1 MNTSVANQDR
11 FRQHAFRA
19 VLSLLDRA
27 SNASGGIE
35 PLLDAHPFLSAYL
48 DEAVGAGL
56 DGLTLA
62 QSLERWDAML
72 ADGAAIHPIDRVVR
86 ATGLAP
92 DGISGWLWC
101 GLRREDPRFGAIV
114 DRLLGRDGQPTRAT
128 LSGWIDD
135 ARPAGWLLTE
145 GWLEESESSGS
156 DPTLSVPQGLWDAVC
171 GRIPSI
177 PGFVHSAMSGAE
189 PDPVFP
195 PEVWEQTGPPASGR
209 NPTWILRGTRSSG
222 RRTLARWIARR
233 EGLGTLEV
241 PAASASKRWIAPLA
255 VLLDAIPV
263 VDIETTPSEP
273 IEWNPPSG
281 TATPWILRVGGAGS
295 VRVDHR
301 ARRVELHLPSR
312 LERHAHWCRAL
323 GGSEPAPGLLEHRLA
338 RGAIHSCVRDTPP
351 DARNLDTFRREIDT
365 RAAHLLEGIARRL
378 PPPHP
383 DESLE
388 LSVDARKEFDALV
401 SRCRFREQLAESL
414 PSSFGHG
421 GTGVRA
427 LFKGPSGTGKTLG
440 ARHLAAAIHRP
451 IHRLDLSMV
460 VSKWLGETE
469 KNLEKAFQGAESMD
483 AVLLL
488 DEADALLAPRTGVG
502 SSNDRYANLETNY
515 LLQRMESFDGIL
527 VATTNASERIEQ
539 AFLRRF
545 DAVVDF
551 PQPDP
556 ATRLALWKRHL
567 PSDHGIGR
575 ARLEEIALK
584 CAFSGGLIRNA
595 ALHAALLAMEVDA
608 PVTDAHLL
616 ESLRREYRRT
626 ASVCPSLAEA
636 PG

>member
-1 MNTSVANQDR
+1 MKPAVATGDR

-27 SNASGGIE
+27 AAASGGME
-35 PLLDAHPFLSAYL
+35 PLLEAHPFVSAYL
-48 DEAVGAGL
+48 EEAVEAGL

-62 QSLERWDAML
+62 DSLERWDAML
-72 ADGAAIHPIDRVVR
+72 SDGPADHPIDRVRR
-86 ATGLAP
+86 ATGLSPEGTSA
-92 DGISGWLWC
+92 WLWC

-135 ARPAGWLLTE
+135 ARSAGWLVSE
-145 GWLEESESSGS
+145 GWLEESGS
-156 DPTLSVPQGLWDAVC
+156 AGAEPALSIPQELWDAVC

-177 PGFVHSAMSGAE
+177 PGFVHAATARRE
-189 PDPVFP
+189 PDPIFP
-195 PEVWEQTGPPASGR
+195 PEVWDQTGPAASGR

-233 EGLGTLEV
+233 EGMGTLEV
-241 PAASASKRWIAPLA
+241 PAAEASRRWIAPLA
-255 VLLDAIPV
+255 VALEAIPV
-263 VDIETTPSEP
+263 VDVETTPSEP
-273 IEWNPPSG
+273 VRWTPPSG
-281 TATPWILRVGGAGS
+281 SACPWILRVGGAGS
-295 VRVDHR
+295 IQVDHP
-301 ARRVELHLPSR
+301 ARRVELRTPSR

-323 GGSEPAPGLLEHRLA
+323 GGSEPAPGLLEHRVA
-338 RGAIHSCVRDTPP
+338 RGVIHACGRDVDI
-351 DARNLDTFRREIDT
+351 DARGLDTFRRDLDT
-365 RAAHLLEGIARRL
+365 RAAHHLEGIARRL

-388 LSVDARKEFDALV
+388 LPVESRKEFDALV
-401 SRCRFREQLAESL
+401 SRCGFRERLAESL
-414 PSSFGHG
+414 PASFGHG

-469 KNLEKAFQGAESMD
+469 KNLEKAFQGAEAMD

-527 VATTNASERIEQ
+527 VATTNASDRIDQ

-556 ATRLALWKRHL
+556 STRLALWKRHL
-567 PSDHGIGR
+567 PADHAI
-575 ARLEEIALK
+575 APSRLEEISLK
-584 CAFSGGLIRNA
+584 CALSGGLVRNA
-595 ALHAALLAMEVDA
+595 ALHAALLAMESGS
-608 PVTDAHLL
+608 PVSDAHLL
-616 ESLRREYRRT
+616 ESLRREYRRA
-626 ASVCPSLAEA
+626 ASVCPALAEVPA
-636 PG
+636 